1 MGKHRRGH
9 TTKWV
14 QVFEIHAEVT
24 SIKGLAFLK
33 PSRSQMTIL
42 TGLGFLVCHAWP
54 RIGGKKSP
62 AFNWGI
68 QISNITRSSWRFFDA
83 SVSFVCLQSPVL
95 LWKLVVVRTRSKMN
109 PYHLKVL
116 VQPSHDYQT
125 WIIRIAKNYVVLKCV
140 GITIRY
146 LILTGHLFKLGRHFD
161 RCTFGCASYRN
172 NFVSKNTCG

>member
-24 SIKGLAFLK
+24 SIKGLAFLG

-42 TGLGFLVCHAWP
+42 TGLGFLVCHTWP
-54 RIGGKKSP
+54 RISGEKPP

-68 QISNITRSSWRFFDA
+68 QISIITSSSSHFWS
-83 SVSFVCLQSPVL
+83 SVSVACVQNTVL
-95 LWKLVVVRTRSKMN
+95 LRKLVVVRTRSKMN

-116 VQPSHDYQT
+116 VQPAHDYQT

-146 LILTGHLFKLGRHFD
+146 LILTGHLFKLGWHFD